1 MKIASISELFR
12 MINELEEGSMIEITF
27 GEEETDRARRK
38 QRPESGEDQDGKGEN
53 TVLWKGSDGSGKGC
67 GASVKEN
74 GTA

>member
-1 MKIASISELFR
+1 MKIASLSELFR

-27 GEEETDRARRK
+27 GEEETDRARRR

-53 TVLWKGSDGSGKGC
+53 TVLRKGSDRSGKGC

>member
-1 MKIASISELFR
+1 MKIASLSELFR

-27 GEEETDRARRK
+27 GEEETDRAGRR

-53 TVLWKGSDGSGKGC
+53 TVLGKGSDGSGKGY

>member
-1 MKIASISELFR
+1 MKIASLSELFR

-27 GEEETDRARRK
+27 GEEETDCAGRRK
-38 QRPESGEDQDGKGEN
+38 RTESGEDQDDKGEN
-53 TVLWKGSDGSGKGC
+53 TVLRKGSDGSGKGC